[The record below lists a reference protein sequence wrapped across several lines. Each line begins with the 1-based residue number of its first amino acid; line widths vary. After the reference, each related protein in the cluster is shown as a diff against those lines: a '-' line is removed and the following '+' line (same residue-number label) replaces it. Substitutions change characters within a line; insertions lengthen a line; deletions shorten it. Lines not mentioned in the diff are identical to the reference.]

1 VPGTTYRTD
10 CEIRIDY
17 RFDLVDLGE
26 SLGPV
31 VECVH
36 DSMVLVNPVP
46 RGFRNGDLFGLLR
59 LTLLYAAHYPS
70 AHIRVAAPR
79 SEGDFATK
87 LNPWHDAARSV
98 VTPALPAL
106 KHRNKRSS

>member
-1 VPGTTYRTD
+1 MFAGCPAQRIATD

-36 DSMVLVNPVP
+36 DSMVLVHPVP
-46 RGFRNGDLFGLLR
+46 RGFRNGDLFGLLTR
-59 LTLLYAAHYPS
+59 L
-70 AHIRVAAPR
+70 APWWGR
-79 SEGDFATK
+79 MA
-87 LNPWHDAARSV
+87 
-98 VTPALPAL
+98 
-106 KHRNKRSS
+106 